1 MRHRWVISALALGLV
16 VSVAGPVRGA
26 LAPQDM
32 PVALAADVKER
43 PNVLLILTDDQRA
56 GTVVGLPT
64 VMSEIVDKG
73 TTYPNAFVPT
83 SWCCP
88 SRASLLSGKFA
99 HNSGVWEN
107 STSSAWG
114 AWASFAYGGEESD
127 TLSGGAGH
135 AALSGGAPK
144 AAPAAAPAGTVGK

>member
-64 VMSEIVDKG
+64 VMSEIVDTG

-88 SRASLLSGKFA
+88 SRASLL
-99 HNSGVWEN
+99 
-107 STSSAWG
+107 
-114 AWASFAYGGEESD
+114 
-127 TLSGGAGH
+127 
-135 AALSGGAPK
+135 
-144 AAPAAAPAGTVGK
+144 